1 MAARSYLFVPGN
13 RPERFA
19 KALASGA
26 DIVVLDLED
35 AVAVDAKSAARDAIV
50 RWLDGATQAQRAR
63 TAVRINDA
71 ASPHFADDLRLLAQA
86 GIDAV
91 MLPKAET
98 AQDIAALRAALP
110 RAGVLAL
117 VESARGI
124 ANVDALAACPGVARL
139 VFGTLDY
146 ALDLDIESQSDAL
159 VYGAARLT
167 VASRV
172 AGLAAPVAGVTPQ
185 IDDEPRLLAD
195 LAWARRHGLSAKL
208 CIHPRQVAAVH
219 AALAPDAQALDWA
232 RRVLAAEAESRRG
245 QARRPDD
252 RPPGGAAGAAH
263 AAARRRLTPT
273 LPPTRQPLPP
283 RPPMASTL
291 IDSAIF
297 QGIFSSDEMRQVWS
311 DDNRT
316 QKYLDIEAALARV
329 QACIGLIPQQA
340 ADEIV
345 SHCRIEQIDMSLL
358 RQQTERIGY
367 PVLGVVSQL
376 NALCRDKLGE
386 YCHWGA
392 TTQDITDTATVLQ
405 IREALA
411 LVDADLAAISN
422 ALAALARK
430 HRLTPMIGRS
440 NLQQAIPVTFGY
452 KMAGLLSAIERH
464 RERLAQLR
472 PRVLV
477 GEFAGAAGTLA
488 SLETGAME
496 TQAGLCAELGLGQPL
511 IAWHTI
517 RDNIAEVGAFL
528 GLVGGTLGKLSMDVK
543 LMMQTEVGEVY
554 EPYAH
559 GRGSSS
565 TMPQK
570 RNPISSCYIHAA
582 ISVVRQHSAA
592 LMDAM
597 VADHERSTGPW
608 EIEWLVLPEAF
619 CLMAGALKQS
629 RFVLEG
635 LEVDTAAMRRN
646 IDMTH
651 GLVMSEAVMM
661 GLGRHIGREYA
672 HDLVYDIC
680 RQAVKQQRPLLDL
693 LAEHP
698 EISPHLDRA
707 ALARLCDP
715 ANYLGQSGVMV
726 DRVLAS
732 LR

>member
-1 MAARSYLFVPGN
+1 MAAS
-13 RPERFA
+13 
-19 KALASGA
+19 
-26 DIVVLDLED
+26 I
-35 AVAVDAKSAARDAIV
+35 
-50 RWLDGATQAQRAR
+50 
-63 TAVRINDA
+63 
-71 ASPHFADDLRLLAQA
+71 
-86 GIDAV
+86 
-91 MLPKAET
+91 
-98 AQDIAALRAALP
+98 
-110 RAGVLAL
+110 
-117 VESARGI
+117 
-124 ANVDALAACPGVARL
+124 
-139 VFGTLDY
+139 
-146 ALDLDIESQSDAL
+146 
-159 VYGAARLT
+159 
-167 VASRV
+167 
-172 AGLAAPVAGVTPQ
+172 
-185 IDDEPRLLAD
+185 
-195 LAWARRHGLSAKL
+195 
-208 CIHPRQVAAVH
+208 
-219 AALAPDAQALDWA
+219 
-232 RRVLAAEAESRRG
+232 
-245 QARRPDD
+245 
-252 RPPGGAAGAAH
+252 
-263 AAARRRLTPT
+263 
-273 LPPTRQPLPP
+273 
-283 RPPMASTL
+283 
-291 IDSAIF
+291 IDSSIF
-297 QGIFSSDEMRQVWS
+297 QGIFSSDAMRHVWS
-311 DDNRT
+311 DENRT

-329 QACIGLIPQQA
+329 QGRMGLIPKEA
-340 ADEIV
+340 AEEIV
-345 SHCRIEQIDMSLL
+345 KHCHLDQIDMARL

-367 PVLGVVSQL
+367 PILGVVSQL
-376 NALCRDKLGE
+376 NLLCADKLGE

-405 IREALA
+405 IREALD
-411 LVDADLAAISN
+411 LVDADLTAIS
-422 ALAALARK
+422 AAMAALARK
-430 HRLTPMIGRS
+430 HRDTPMIGRS

-488 SLETGAME
+488 SLENSAME
-496 TQAGLCAELGLGQPL
+496 TQAGLMQELGLGEPL

-517 RDNIAEVGAFL
+517 RDSIAEVGAFL

-554 EPYAH
+554 EPYFH

-582 ISVVRQHSAA
+582 ISVVRQHAAA

-608 EIEWLVLPEAF
+608 EIEWIVLPESF

-635 LEVDTAAMRRN
+635 LEVDEARMRKN
-646 IDMTH
+646 IDMTQ

-661 GLGRHIGREYA
+661 GLGPYIGREYA

-680 RQAVKQQRPLLDL
+680 REAVKSERHLLDL

-698 EISPHLDRA
+698 EIAKHLDRP
-707 ALARLCDP
+707 ALAKMCDP

-732 LR
+732 L